1 MTTLERFNEMLE
13 QGTEAY
19 FDADELVELIEHFD
33 DADDREGYTQALAL
47 GLRLHPED
55 PEIRAL
61 ECRLALY
68 DERYDEALKM
78 IERLRSNGEDD
89 IELDAMELECLYAT
103 NRSTEADERLS
114 RFPKNEQ
121 TEEIYEALAAMLADL
136 KRNDEAKRV
145 VIRGLELFPD
155 NISLKEER
163 CYHAE
168 RETHWQEALEQCEE
182 LIDIDPYSG
191 DYWFMHG
198 RLMAKLGNYDR
209 AVRSLEFALT
219 CNEDDIEAKLLR
231 TYALYASNNFE
242 KAIEAYVELITD
254 EHFVNEQLRGFT
266 EKYDLEYEDLEK
278 ASQEFRRLFGSI
290 PDMLRTLTGNQAD
303 LQNLTLSFDRKH
315 IEQIE
320 YIVGKLILEARAIRK
335 SGRDWD
341 KTLLED
347 LRYLRFGDLHRGAS
361 NGMPPGE
368 RLSDEILRN
377 KFYLN

>member
-1 MTTLERFNEMLE
+1 MTTLERFNEMRE

-68 DERYDEALKM
+68 DERYDEALQM

-103 NRSTEADERLS
+103 NRSTEADERL
-114 RFPKNEQ
+114 RRLPKNEQ

-145 VIRGLELFPD
+145 VTRGLELFPD

-198 RLMAKLGNYDR
+198 RLMAKLGDYDR
-209 AVRSLEFALT
+209 AIHSLEFALT
-219 CNEDDIEAKLLR
+219 CNADDIEAKLLR
-231 TYALYASNNFE
+231 AYLLFVNHNME
-242 KAIEAYVELITD
+242 KAVEAYVELVTD
-254 EHFVNEQLRGFT
+254 EHFINEQLRSFT
-266 EKYDLEYEDLEK
+266 EKYDLSPDDLER
-278 ASQEFRRLFGSI
+278 ASQDFHRLFGSVANMFVALS
-290 PDMLRTLTGNQAD
+290 DNRAD
-303 LQNLTLSFDRKH
+303 LENMASTLDRKY
-315 IEQIE
+315 INKIE
-320 YIVGKLILEARAIRK
+320 YLIGKLILEARAIRK
-335 SGRDWD
+335 SGGEWNAN
-341 KTLLED
+341 LLED
-347 LRYLRFGDLHRGAS
+347 LRFLRFGELDHPDEGA
-361 NGMPPGE
+361 PPSE
-368 RLSDEILRN
+368 HLSDEILRN
-377 KFYLN
+377 KFHQN